1 MSCKTSVKKTKII
14 CSIGPASSAPE
25 VMSQMVEVGMNVAR
39 INFSHATME
48 ERATVVDSVHKVR
61 AMTGKNVAIL
71 YDTKGPEF
79 RSGMTE
85 TGEIN
90 LVEGKTIRMVKES
103 VLGNEERFSVNH
115 PQAIDNL
122 DVGSVVLLENGLMKI
137 QVISVEDDGVTCKII
152 NGGILGNKKSLNA
165 PGVKLNIPFISDI
178 DREDIIYACEHEGD
192 YLALSF
198 VSSKEDVLEARAIL
212 KEYNRED
219 LKIISKI
226 ESTTGVEN
234 LDSIIDVS
242 DGIMVAR
249 GDLGVEVPMQQLPKY
264 QKLMIEKCREKGK
277 LVVVA
282 TEMLESMKKSA
293 RPTRAEV
300 SDVANA
306 VLDGTDAVMLSGET
320 TVGKFPVEVVK
331 YMAEICKDTEEYYDY
346 DYEFDSVRNVD
357 ITETIANSVV
367 NAASVLGIQSI
378 VVATESGDTARR
390 ISNLKP
396 RCLVLAVTNSEEV
409 AHKLALNYAVY
420 PVVVPG
426 AKTVEEFTAIAKEKA
441 KELMGAKEG
450 DIIAL
455 TGGFPKSGN
464 KQTNFLKIEQ
474 L

>member
-1 MSCKTSVKKTKII
+1 MSCVTSIKKTKII
-14 CSIGPASSAPE
+14 CSIGPASTDPA
-25 VMSQMVEVGMNVAR
+25 VMSKMVEAGMNVAR

-48 ERATVVDSVHKVR
+48 ERAAVVNSVHKVR
-61 AMTGKNVAIL
+61 EMTGKNVAIL

-79 RSGMTE
+79 RNGMVE
-85 TGEIN
+85 GDGIN
-90 LVEGKTIRMVKES
+90 LVEGKTIRMVKET
-103 VLGNEERFSVNH
+103 VVGNEERFSVNH

-122 DVGSVVLLENGLMKI
+122 DVGSIVLLENGLMKI
-137 QVISVEDDGVTCKII
+137 QVVSVEDDGVTCKII
-152 NGGILGNKKSLNA
+152 NGGVLGNKKSLNA
-165 PGVKLNIPFISDI
+165 PGVKLDIPFISDI

-198 VSSKEDVLEARAIL
+198 VSSKEDVLAAREIL

-264 QKLMIEKCREKGK
+264 QKIMIERCREKGK

-320 TVGKFPVEVVK
+320 TVGKFPVEVVR

-346 DYEFDSVRNVD
+346 DYEFDSEREVNV
-357 ITETIANSVV
+357 TETIANSVV

-378 VVATESGDTARR
+378 VAATNSGDTARR

-396 RCLVLAVTNSEEV
+396 KCLIIAATNSEEV
-409 AHKLALNYAVY
+409 ARSLALNYAVY
-420 PVVVPG
+420 PVVIEK
-426 AKTVEEFTAIAKEKA
+426 AKSIEEFTTLAKEKA

-455 TGGFPKSGN
+455 TGGFPKNGV

-474 L
+474 I